1 MGDPTQ
7 AVWGIDIGGTRT
19 KYGLVDRSGSVLTAD
34 VIETQPREPAET
46 LFNRLFERFEAYLA
60 DRPADVRVQGV
71 GIGAPNANFH
81 TGYIENPPNL
91 RWGTVNVADLVRSHI
106 DAPLAITNDANATAL
121 GEMRFGIAGD
131 LRHFIQVTLG
141 TGVGG
146 GFVVNGD
153 ILHGHD
159 GFAGELGHVT
169 VVRNGR
175 LCGCGKRGCLEAY
188 ASATGLVRTV
198 LEMLADTLADS
209 PLRDV
214 APRDLTA
221 KTIFEAAENGDD
233 IAAEAFSRTGRTLG
247 EALADAVALFSP
259 EAVVL
264 FGGLTAAGN
273 RIILPAREHMEKNLF
288 PAFKGKVKLLTTGLD
303 QGRAAILGSAALIW
317 NELEKHTP

>member
-1 MGDPTQ
+1 MGDLIE
-7 AVWGIDIGGTRT
+7 AVWGVDIGGTRT
-19 KYGLVDRSGSVLTAD
+19 KYGLVDRRGSVLTAD
-34 VIETQPREPAET
+34 TLETRSREPAES
-46 LFNRLFERFEAYLA
+46 LFNRLFERFDAFLA
-60 DRPADVRVQGV
+60 GQSERIDVQGI

-91 RWGTVNVADLVRSHI
+91 RWGTVNVAELTAAHTDRPMAV
-106 DAPLAITNDANATAL
+106 TNDANATAL

-141 TGVGG
+141 TGVGS

-153 ILHGHD
+153 ILYGHD

-169 VVRNGR
+169 IVRGGR
-175 LCGCGKRGCLEAY
+175 RCGCGKRGCLETY
-188 ASATGLVRTV
+188 GSATGLVRTV
-198 LEMLADTLADS
+198 LEMLADATADS

-214 APRDLTA
+214 PPNELTA
-221 KTIFEAAENGDD
+221 KTVFETAENGDA
-233 IAAEAFSRTGRTLG
+233 IAAGAFQRTGRILG

-273 RIILPAREHMEKNLF
+273 WIILPIQEHMEKNLF
-288 PAFKGKVKLLTTGLD
+288 PVFRGNVKLLTTGLD
-303 QGRAAILGSAALIW
+303 QERAAILGAAALIW
-317 NELEKHTP
+317 NEIDKQTA